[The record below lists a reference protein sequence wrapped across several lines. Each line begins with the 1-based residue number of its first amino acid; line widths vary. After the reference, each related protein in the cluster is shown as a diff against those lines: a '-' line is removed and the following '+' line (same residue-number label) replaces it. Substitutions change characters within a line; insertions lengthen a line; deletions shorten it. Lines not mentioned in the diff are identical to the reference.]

1 MEKIAQITFELSW
14 TQHVTYIIIKYR
26 FLGFIIIVPI
36 LIEFDPSIGD
46 TTSQIGDTH
55 LEDSK

>member
-1 MEKIAQITFELSW
+1 MKKIAQIVLKGTESK
-14 TQHVTYIIIKYR
+14 HVTYIIIKYR

-36 LIEFDPSIGD
+36 LIEFDPTIGD